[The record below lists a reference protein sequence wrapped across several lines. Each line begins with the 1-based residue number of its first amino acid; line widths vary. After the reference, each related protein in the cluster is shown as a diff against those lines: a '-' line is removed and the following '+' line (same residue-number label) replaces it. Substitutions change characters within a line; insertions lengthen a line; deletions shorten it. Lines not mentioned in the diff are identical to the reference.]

1 MSVAD
6 PLRCLWPLTGTHDEL
21 VKMEIKKKGGTGEDK
36 EDTVHGVYADLW
48 KTQMRTNAAQK

>member
-1 MSVAD
+1 
-6 PLRCLWPLTGTHDEL
+6 
-21 VKMEIKKKGGTGEDK
+21 MEIKKKGGTGEDK